1 MATQKALRNFDV
13 PKAIAAIGMF
23 VKGTGE
29 TLYPIMKMMYL
40 ADKRHLHEYGRFIVG
55 DEYCAMAQGPV
66 PSLSYDMLKRVKDGV
81 AKGDALD
88 SAMLCFDYLAGHQ
101 IALKHD
107 PDIDELSISE
117 QKCIQAIIDAYQNV
131 GKWAVKDLSHDDAW
145 RFAWENKPVH
155 AKRGGYIEAED
166 IAKTLDGGDTLLKH
180 LMDTHPGEAKV
191 RHG

>member
-66 PSLSYDMLKRVKDGV
+66 PSLSYDMLKRAKVGTP
-81 AKGDALD
+81 KGDALD
-88 SAMLCFDYLAGHQ
+88 AAIDFFDYLADHH
-101 IALKHD
+101 IALKQE
-107 PDIDELSISE
+107 PDLEELSVSE
-117 QKCIQAIIDAYQNV
+117 LNCIQAIIDAYRNV
-131 GKWAVKDLSHDDAW
+131 GKWAVKDLSHDEAW
-145 RFAWENKPVH
+145 RLAWANKPTQ
-155 AKRGGYIEAED
+155 AKRGGYIEPKSIAE
-166 IAKTLDGGDTLLKH
+166 TLEGGDRLIRH
-180 LMDTHPGEAKV
+180 LIDAHPGEAKL